1 MSYITTLQRVIYE
14 FMFEGRSGP
23 AASGINRWIQVKL
36 YPYEPGVWH
45 TAIVSDTVDYRS
57 DEVRYLPG
65 LDQESQAK
73 QLAIDFVKRHYGDEQ

>member
-36 YPYEPGVWH
+36 YPPRARRVAHRHRERHGGLPLRRGAVPARSGSGV
-45 TAIVSDTVDYRS
+45 A
-57 DEVRYLPG
+57 G
-65 LDQESQAK
+65 
-73 QLAIDFVKRHYGDEQ
+73 